1 MREFLKSLDLEKEVI
16 EKIMAEVGK
25 EKTSDKN
32 IIETL
37 KNEKNELETKV
48 KDYETKI
55 TELNSKAED
64 NSKIQKELDDL
75 KKNIAEENEKK
86 QKAEKDKQLTANI
99 LNAIGDKKFV
109 NDYTKN
115 SIVSEIKTAYSDE
128 KNVGKSFTDLFNEI
142 TKDKEGLFENPNKPA
157 DMIGSNQDIFNKV
170 DKDAF
175 DKMGYKER
183 VNLKAENPELFEKL
197 NNSKE

>member
-1 MREFLKSLDLEKEVI
+1 MREFLKGLELEKEVI

-25 EKTSDKN
+25 EKTADKN
-32 IIETL
+32 MIETL
-37 KNEKNELETKV
+37 KNEKSELEGKV
-48 KDYETKI
+48 QNYESKI
-55 TELNSKAED
+55 TELNSKVEN

-75 KKNIAEENEKK
+75 KKSIADENEKK
-86 QKAEKDKQLTANI
+86 QNAEKDKQITANI

-128 KNVGKSFTDLFNEI
+128 KNIGKSFTDLFNEI

-157 DMIGSNQDIFNKV
+157 DMPSTNDNLFNGV
-170 DKDAF
+170 DKEAF
-175 DKMGYKER
+175 AKMGYKER
-183 VNLKAENPELFEKL
+183 ITLKEENPDLFEKL
-197 NNSKE
+197 NQN